1 MAYFKW
7 LNLQL
12 FADGDGSGDGS
23 GAASVESPA
32 DDGQEAKLLAL
43 GVPADKI
50 RKRANKP
57 AVKVPDGA
65 IMQDGQAA
73 AVREQPKQEEA
84 PKEEPKP
91 RMSWEE
97 VKADPDL
104 NAKLQSV
111 IQERLKSSKGA
122 EDALSKLAPAIE
134 VLARNYGM
142 DPQNLDYDAL
152 SQAINNDDL
161 YYEQKALSM
170 GVDAK
175 TAKELDQKER
185 DNARKQREEAATI
198 ERQRIEQHIAK
209 LEQQGEA
216 MKQTFPNFNLRQELM
231 NPAFARMTSPNVGIS
246 VEDAYYAIHRKEI
259 QTAAMQVTA
268 QKAAQKLSNSIQ
280 AGSRRPDEAGASSQ
294 APSVTT
300 FDYSKATKEQR
311 DAIKKRIREAAAR
324 GEKLYPGR

>member
-1 MAYFKW
+1 MAQFKW

-12 FADGDGSGDGS
+12 FADGDGGGDG
-23 GAASVESPA
+23 GAASVEGPA

-73 AVREQPKQEEA
+73 AVKEQPKQEEA

-91 RMSWEE
+91 RMSWDE
-97 VKADPDL
+97 VKADPEL

-111 IQERLKSSKGA
+111 IQDRLKASKGA
-122 EDALSKLAPAIE
+122 EEALAKLAPAIE

-152 SQAINNDDL
+152 SNAINSDDL

-170 GVDAK
+170 GVDTK

-246 VEDAYYAIHRKEI
+246 VEDAYYAIHRNEI
-259 QTAAMQVTA
+259 QAAAMQVTA